1 MSKNTVN
8 FMLHIKVYK
17 SINGNAYNYL
27 LKSRDFFLVRTCTV
41 FGNRFADINL
51 KGDLFGGVTTA
62 IISLPLALAF
72 GVASGAGAEAGLW
85 GAIMVGFFA
94 ALFGGSSS
102 LISEPTGPMTVIMTA
117 VLTSMMA
124 KYPETGMAMSFTV
137 VIMAG
142 AFQVLLGTL
151 KLGKYITLMPYSVI
165 SGFMS
170 GIGVILIIL
179 QISPL
184 LGHLAPAGG
193 VIGTLSALPDNILN
207 LKFSELFLG
216 LLTLGILFFLPQK
229 YRRYVPAQLI
239 ALVAVTLL
247 SVIFFDTDSIRRIG
261 EIPAGLPSLV
271 LPHINADMFTTMV
284 IDALVL
290 GTLGC
295 IDTLLTAVI
304 GDSLTRKEH
313 DSDKEL
319 RGQGLANIISGLFG
333 ALPGA
338 GATMGTVTNIQ
349 VGARSPLS
357 GIIRALVLA
366 LVVLVAG
373 GLTEPIPMAVLAG
386 IAVYVGFNIL
396 DWSFIQRAH
405 KVNVQGMAI
414 MYGVMLLTVF
424 VDLIVAVGLGV
435 FISNIIIIEQLSR
448 VQARQVKA
456 ISDAD
461 ENSVPLTDSERGLL
475 DKANGKVLFF
485 YLSGPMIFSVSKA
498 ISQQH
503 SSISDYDV
511 MILDLTDV
519 PMIDVTVGLALENA
533 IKDALDARCEVL
545 LLCPNINTRQQLEKF
560 HVLTLVPE
568 GNTYLFRYEALQAS
582 LKYVKNTDLLEPT

>member
-1 MSKNTVN
+1 
-8 FMLHIKVYK
+8 L
-17 SINGNAYNYL
+17 
-27 LKSRDFFLVRTCTV
+27 
-41 FGNRFADINL
+41 FGNRFKDINL

-117 VLTSMMA
+117 VLTTMMA
-124 KYPETGMAMSFTV
+124 KYPETGLAISFTIV
-137 VIMAG
+137 MMAG

-151 KLGKYITLMPYSVI
+151 KLGKYITLMPYSVV

-170 GIGVILIIL
+170 GIGVILIIMQL
-179 QISPL
+179 SPL
-184 LGHLAPAGG
+184 LGHASPSGG
-193 VIGTLSALPDNILN
+193 VIGTLSALPDTLIN
-207 LKFSELFLG
+207 LKFSELLLA
-216 LLTLGILFFLPQK
+216 LLTLGILFFFPKQYRK
-229 YRRYVPAQLI
+229 YMPAQLV

-247 SVIFFDTDSIRRIG
+247 SMVLFNSDDIRRIG
-261 EIPAGLPSLV
+261 EISAGLPSIII
-271 LPHINADMFTTMV
+271 PHINPDIFTTMV

-313 DSDKEL
+313 DPDKEL
-319 RGQGLANIISGLFG
+319 RGQGIANIISGLFG

-357 GIIRALVLA
+357 GIIRALILA
-366 LVVLVAG
+366 SVVLVAG

-405 KVNVQGMAI
+405 KVSIQGMAI

-435 FISNIIIIEQLSR
+435 FISNIIIIERLSR

-456 ISDAD
+456 ISDTD
-461 ENSVPLTDSERGLL
+461 GDDVPLTKRERDLL
-475 DKANGKVLFF
+475 EKANGKVLFF

-498 ISQQH
+498 ISRQH
-503 SSISDYDV
+503 TSVADYDV

-533 IKDALDARCEVL
+533 VKDALDTKCEVL
-545 LLCPNINTRQQLEKF
+545 LLCPNENTHQQLEKF
-560 HVLTLVPE
+560 HILDLVPNE
-568 GNTYLFRYEALQAS
+568 NTYSLRYDALQAA
-582 LKYVKNTDLLEPT
+582 LKYLEQTES

>member
-1 MSKNTVN
+1 M
-8 FMLHIKVYK
+8 F
-17 SINGNAYNYL
+17 G
-27 LKSRDFFLVRTCTV
+27 SRFK
-41 FGNRFADINL
+41 DINF
-51 KGDLFGGVTTA
+51 KGDIFGGVTTA

-85 GAIMVGFFA
+85 GAIMVGLFA
-94 ALFGGSSS
+94 SLFGGSNT

-124 KYPETGMAMSFTV
+124 KYPETGMAMTFTV
-137 VIMAG
+137 VMMAG
-142 AFQVLLGTL
+142 AFQILLGTL
-151 KLGKYITLMPYSVI
+151 KMGKYVTLMPYSVI

-179 QISPL
+179 QLSPL
-184 LGHLAPAGG
+184 LGHAAPTGG
-193 VIGTLSALPDNILN
+193 VLGTLSALPETISN
-207 LKFSELFLG
+207 LKFNELFLG
-216 LLTLGILFFLPQK
+216 LLTLGILFFFPKK
-229 YRRYVPAQLI
+229 YRKYVPAQLV

-247 SVIFFDTDSIRRIG
+247 SVMLFDTEDIRRIG

-271 LPHINADMFTTMV
+271 APHLDPDMFVEMV

-319 RGQGLANIISGLFG
+319 RGQGLANMISGLFG

-357 GIIRALVLA
+357 GVVRALVLA

-405 KVNVQGMAI
+405 KVSFSGMAI

-435 FISNIIIIEQLSR
+435 FVSNIMIIERLSR
-448 VQARQVKA
+448 EQARQVKA

-461 ENSVPLTDSERGLL
+461 EDDVPLTDSERGLL
-475 DKANGKVLFF
+475 DRANGRVLFF

-498 ISQQH
+498 ISRQH
-503 SSISDYDV
+503 TSISDYDV

-519 PMIDVTVGLALENA
+519 PMLDVTVGLALENA
-533 IKDALDARCEVL
+533 IKDALDARCEVY
-545 LLCPNINTRQQLEKF
+545 LLCPNQRTREQLEKF
-560 HVLTLVPE
+560 HVIDLVPD
-568 GNTYLFRYEALQAS
+568 NNMYQFRYEALNAAVAHVESDHYQRMTA
-582 LKYVKNTDLLEPT
+582 

>member
-1 MSKNTVN
+1 M
-8 FMLHIKVYK
+8 ID
-17 SINGNAYNYL
+17 
-27 LKSRDFFLVRTCTV
+27 SRRFSSFDF
-41 FGNRFADINL
+41 
-51 KGDLFGGVTTA
+51 KGDVFGGVTTA

-94 ALFGGSSS
+94 ALFGGSTT

-117 VLTSMMA
+117 ILTSMMA
-124 KYPETGMAMSFTV
+124 EYPEHGMAMGFTV
-137 VIMAG
+137 VMMAG
-142 AFQVLLGTL
+142 AFQMLLGWL
-151 KLGKYITLMPYSVI
+151 KLGKYVTLMPYSVV

-179 QISPL
+179 QLSPL
-184 LGHLAPAGG
+184 LGSPAPPGG
-193 VIGTLSALPDNILN
+193 VTGTLMAIPDTLAN
-207 LKFSELFLG
+207 LQWRELLLGVLTLAVLFL
-216 LLTLGILFFLPQK
+216 FPKQ
-229 YRRYVPAQLI
+229 YRKYVPAQLV
-239 ALVAVTLL
+239 ALVAITLI
-247 SVIFFDTDSIRRIG
+247 SVILFDTDSIRRIG
-261 EIPAGLPSLV
+261 EIPSGLPSLV
-271 LPHINADMFTTMV
+271 FPHFSADMFTKMI

-304 GDSLTRKEH
+304 GDSLTRTEH

-319 RGQGLANIISGLFG
+319 RGQGLANMISGLFG

-349 VGARSPLS
+349 VGARSPVS
-357 GIIRALVLA
+357 GIVRALVLA

-405 KVNVQGMAI
+405 KVSLSGMAI

-424 VDLIVAVGLGV
+424 VDLIAAVGLGV
-435 FISNIIIIEQLSR
+435 FISNIIIIEKLSR
-448 VQARQVKA
+448 EQTRHVKA
-456 ISDAD
+456 ISDSD
-461 ENSVPLTDSERGLL
+461 NNSVPLTNDERAML
-475 DKANGKVLFF
+475 DQAQGKVLFF

-498 ISQQH
+498 ISRQH
-503 SSISDYDV
+503 ASIDEYDV
-511 MILDLTDV
+511 MILDLSDV

-533 IKDALDARCEVL
+533 IKDANDVNCEVL
-545 LLCPNINTRQQLEKF
+545 LLCPNERTREQLDKF
-560 HVLTLVPE
+560 HVMSFIPE
-568 GNTYLFRYEALQAS
+568 GNDCATREQALQKA
-582 LKYVKNTDLLEPT
+582 LACIEAKG

>member
-1 MSKNTVN
+1 M
-8 FMLHIKVYK
+8 F
-17 SINGNAYNYL
+17 G
-27 LKSRDFFLVRTCTV
+27 SRFK
-41 FGNRFADINL
+41 DINF
-51 KGDLFGGVTTA
+51 KGDIFGGVTTA
-62 IISLPLALAF
+62 IISLPLALVF

-85 GAIMVGFFA
+85 GAIMVGLFA
-94 ALFGGSSS
+94 SLFGGSNT

-124 KYPETGMAMSFTV
+124 KYPETGMAMTFTV
-137 VIMAG
+137 VMMAG
-142 AFQVLLGTL
+142 AFQILLGTL
-151 KLGKYITLMPYSVI
+151 KMGKYVTLMPYSVI

-179 QISPL
+179 QLSPL
-184 LGHLAPAGG
+184 LGHAAPAGG
-193 VIGTLSALPDNILN
+193 VLGTLSALPETISN
-207 LKFSELFLG
+207 LKFNELFLG
-216 LLTLGILFFLPQK
+216 LLTLGILFFFPKK
-229 YRRYVPAQLI
+229 YRKYVPAQLV

-247 SVIFFDTDSIRRIG
+247 SVMLFDTEDIRRIG

-271 LPHINADMFTTMV
+271 APHIDPDMFVEMV

-319 RGQGLANIISGLFG
+319 RGQGLANMISGLFG

-357 GIIRALVLA
+357 GVVRALVLA

-405 KVNVQGMAI
+405 KVSFSGMAI

-435 FISNIIIIEQLSR
+435 FVSNIMIIERLSR
-448 VQARQVKA
+448 EQARQVKA

-461 ENSVPLTDSERGLL
+461 EDDVPLTDSERGLL
-475 DKANGKVLFF
+475 DRANGRVLFF

-498 ISQQH
+498 ISRQH
-503 SSISDYDV
+503 TSISDYDV

-519 PMIDVTVGLALENA
+519 PMLDVTVGLALENA
-533 IKDALDARCEVL
+533 IKDALDARCEVY
-545 LLCPNINTRQQLEKF
+545 LLCPNQRTREQLEKF
-560 HVLTLVPE
+560 HVIDLVPD
-568 GNTYLFRYEALQAS
+568 NNMYQFRYEALNAAVAHVESDQYQRMTA
-582 LKYVKNTDLLEPT
+582 

>member
-1 MSKNTVN
+1 
-8 FMLHIKVYK
+8 MLDYQ
-17 SINGNAYNYL
+17 
-27 LKSRDFFLVRTCTV
+27 
-41 FGNRFADINL
+41 RFAALDI
-51 KGDLFGGVTTA
+51 KGDVFGGVTTA

-94 ALFGGSSS
+94 AVFGGSRT

-124 KYPETGMAMSFTV
+124 EYPETGLAMSFTV
-137 VIMAG
+137 VMMAG
-142 AFQVLLGTL
+142 AFQMLLGTL
-151 KLGKYITLMPYSVI
+151 KLGKYVTLMPYSVV

-179 QISPL
+179 QLSPL
-184 LGHLAPAGG
+184 LGSPAPPGG
-193 VIGTLSALPDNILN
+193 VMGTLMAMPETLANLQWRELLLGALTL
-207 LKFSELFLG
+207 SVLFL
-216 LLTLGILFFLPQK
+216 FPKQ
-229 YRRYVPAQLI
+229 YRKYVPAQLV
-239 ALVAVTLL
+239 ALVAITLI
-247 SVIFFDTDSIRRIG
+247 SVILFDTDSIRRIG
-261 EIPAGLPSLV
+261 EIPSGLPSLV
-271 LPHINADMFTTMV
+271 LPHFTPEMFTTMI

-304 GDSLTRKEH
+304 GDSLTRTEH

-319 RGQGLANIISGLFG
+319 RGQGLANMISGLFG

-349 VGARSPLS
+349 VGARTPLS
-357 GIIRALVLA
+357 GIVRALVLA
-366 LVVLVAG
+366 LVVLIAG

-405 KVNVQGMAI
+405 KVSLPGMAV

-424 VDLIVAVGLGV
+424 VDLIAAVGLGV
-435 FISNIIIIEQLSR
+435 FISNIIIIEKLSR
-448 VQARQVKA
+448 EQTRQVKA
-456 ISDAD
+456 ISDSD
-461 ENSVPLTDSERGLL
+461 NNSVPLTDGERAML
-475 DKANGKVLFF
+475 DKALGKVLFF

-498 ISQQH
+498 ISRQH
-503 SSISDYDV
+503 ASIDDYDV
-511 MILDLTDV
+511 MILDLSDV

-533 IKDALDARCEVL
+533 IKDAKDANCEVF
-545 LLCPNINTRQQLEKF
+545 LLCPNKTTRDQLEKL
-560 HVLTLVPE
+560 HVMSFISSANDCSSRE
-568 GNTYLFRYEALQAS
+568 QALQAS
-582 LKYVKNTDLLEPT
+582 LDYIEAKD

>member
-1 MSKNTVN
+1 MFKERFKDV
-8 FMLHIKVYK
+8 
-17 SINGNAYNYL
+17 SI
-27 LKSRDFFLVRTCTV
+27 
-41 FGNRFADINL
+41 

-85 GAIMVGFFA
+85 GAILVGFFA
-94 ALFGGSSS
+94 ALFGGSST

-117 VLTSMMA
+117 ILTTMVA
-124 KYPETGMAMSFTV
+124 KYPESGIAISFTIV
-137 VIMAG
+137 MMAG
-142 AFQVLLGTL
+142 GFQFLIGSL
-151 KLGKYITLMPYSVI
+151 KLGKYVTLMPYSVI

-179 QISPL
+179 QLSPL
-184 LGHLAPAGG
+184 LGHAAPTGG
-193 VIGTLSALPDNILN
+193 VIGTLSSLPNTLANI
-207 LKFSELFLG
+207 KFSELFLG
-216 LLTLGILFFLPQK
+216 LLTLVTLFMFPK
-229 YRRYVPAQLI
+229 RYRKYVPAQLV
-239 ALVAVTLL
+239 ALVGVTLL
-247 SVIFFDTDSIRRIG
+247 SIMFFDTDSIRRIG

-271 LPHINADMFTTMV
+271 VPHINADIFVTMI

-319 RGQGLANIISGLFG
+319 RGQGLANMISGLFG

-357 GIIRALVLA
+357 GITRAVVLA

-405 KVNVQGMAI
+405 KVSMQSMTI

-435 FISNIIIIEQLSR
+435 FISNILIIERLSR
-448 VQARQVKA
+448 EQARQVKA

-461 ENSVPLTDSERGLL
+461 QNDVPLTQSERGLL
-475 DKANGKVLFF
+475 DQANGKVLFF

-498 ISQQH
+498 ISRQH
-503 SSISDYDV
+503 ASIAEYEA

-533 IKDALDARCEVL
+533 IKDALEANCEVF
-545 LLCPNINTRQQLEKF
+545 LLCPNQQTREQLGKFQAIDSLPKENTF
-560 HVLTLVPE
+560 
-568 GNTYLFRYEALQAS
+568 LFRYEALQAA
-582 LKYVKNTDLLEPT
+582 LKHVKKQD

>member
-1 MSKNTVN
+1 MW
-8 FMLHIKVYK
+8 
-17 SINGNAYNYL
+17 
-27 LKSRDFFLVRTCTV
+27 
-41 FGNRFADINL
+41 
-51 KGDLFGGVTTA
+51 
-62 IISLPLALAF
+62 PLAL
-72 GVASGAGAEAGLW
+72 GAEAGLW
-85 GAIMVGFFA
+85 GAILVGLFA
-94 ALFGGSSS
+94 ALFGGSST

-117 VLTSMMA
+117 VLTSMVA
-124 KYPETGMAMSFTV
+124 KYPESGIAISFTIV
-137 VIMAG
+137 MMAG
-142 AFQVLLGTL
+142 AFQVLIGTL
-151 KLGKYITLMPYSVI
+151 KLGKYITLMPYSVV

-179 QISPL
+179 QLSPL
-184 LGHLAPAGG
+184 LGHAAPAGG
-193 VIGTLSALPDNILN
+193 VLGTLSALPETISNM
-207 LKFSELFLG
+207 KFSEFFLG
-216 LLTLGILFFLPQK
+216 LLTLGILFFFPKQ
-229 YRRYVPAQLI
+229 YRKYVPAQLV

-247 SVIFFDTDSIRRIG
+247 SVIIFDFDDVRRIG
-261 EIPAGLPSLV
+261 EIPTGLPSLV
-271 LPHINADMFTTMV
+271 VPVINGEIFTAMV

-319 RGQGLANIISGLFG
+319 RGQGFANMISGLFG

-357 GIIRALVLA
+357 GVIRAMILA
-366 LVVLVAG
+366 LVVLVAS

-386 IAVYVGFNIL
+386 IAVYVGFGIL

-405 KVNVQGMAI
+405 RVSVQGMAI

-435 FISNIIIIEQLSR
+435 FISNILIIERLSR
-448 VQARQVKA
+448 EQAKQVKA

-461 ENSVPLTDSERGLL
+461 ENDVPLTDSERGLL
-475 DKANGKVLFF
+475 DRANGKVLFF

-498 ISQQH
+498 ISRQH
-503 SSISDYDV
+503 SSISDYEA

-533 IKDALDARCEVL
+533 IKDAQEAQCDVY
-545 LLCPNINTRQQLEKF
+545 LLCPNERVREQLEKF
-560 HVLTLVPE
+560 HVLDLVPDE
-568 GNTYLFRYEALQAS
+568 NTFRFRYEALNAAVNKVEQDEHQGAF
-582 LKYVKNTDLLEPT
+582 V

>member
-1 MSKNTVN
+1 M
-8 FMLHIKVYK
+8 F
-17 SINGNAYNYL
+17 G
-27 LKSRDFFLVRTCTV
+27 SRFE
-41 FGNRFADINL
+41 DINF
-51 KGDLFGGVTTA
+51 KGDVFGGVTTA

-85 GAIMVGFFA
+85 GAIMVGLFA
-94 ALFGGSSS
+94 SLFGGSNT

-124 KYPETGMAMSFTV
+124 KYPGTDMAMTFTV
-137 VIMAG
+137 VMMAG
-142 AFQVLLGTL
+142 AFQILLGTL
-151 KLGKYITLMPYSVI
+151 KLGKYVTLMPYSVI

-179 QISPL
+179 QLSPL
-184 LGHLAPAGG
+184 MGHAAPSGG
-193 VIGTLSALPDNILN
+193 VLGTLSALPETISN

-216 LLTLGILFFLPQK
+216 LLTLGILFFFPKQ
-229 YRRYVPAQLI
+229 YRKYVPAQLV

-247 SVIFFDTDSIRRIG
+247 SVMLFDTEDIRRIG

-271 LPHINADMFTTMV
+271 APHIDPDMFVEMV

-319 RGQGLANIISGLFG
+319 RGQGLANMISGLFG

-357 GIIRALVLA
+357 GVIRALMLA

-405 KVNVQGMAI
+405 KVSFSGMAV

-435 FISNIIIIEQLSR
+435 FISNIIIIERLSR
-448 VQARQVKA
+448 EQARQVKA

-461 ENSVPLTDSERGLL
+461 EDDVPLTDSERGLL
-475 DKANGKVLFF
+475 DRANGKVLFF

-498 ISQQH
+498 ISRQH

-533 IKDALDARCEVL
+533 IKDALDANCAVY
-545 LLCPNINTRQQLEKF
+545 LLCPNERTREQLEKF
-560 HVLTLVPE
+560 HVIDLVP
-568 GNTYLFRYEALQAS
+568 NDNMYQFRYEALNAAVAHVEADQYQRITA
-582 LKYVKNTDLLEPT
+582 

>member
-1 MSKNTVN
+1 M
-8 FMLHIKVYK
+8 
-17 SINGNAYNYL
+17 
-27 LKSRDFFLVRTCTV
+27 
-41 FGNRFADINL
+41 FGDRFNDINL

-85 GAIMVGFFA
+85 GAILVGLFA
-94 ALFGGSSS
+94 ALFGGSST

-117 VLTSMMA
+117 VLTSMVA
-124 KYPETGMAMSFTV
+124 KYPESGIAISFTIV
-137 VIMAG
+137 MMAG
-142 AFQVLLGTL
+142 AFQVLIGTL
-151 KLGKYITLMPYSVI
+151 KLGKYITLMPYSVV

-179 QISPL
+179 QLSPL
-184 LGHLAPAGG
+184 LGHAAPAGG
-193 VIGTLSALPDNILN
+193 VLGTLSALPETISNM
-207 LKFSELFLG
+207 KFSEFFLG
-216 LLTLGILFFLPQK
+216 LLTLGILFFFPKQ
-229 YRRYVPAQLI
+229 YRKYVPAQLV

-247 SVIFFDTDSIRRIG
+247 SVILFDFDDVRRIG
-261 EIPAGLPSLV
+261 EIPTGLPSLV
-271 LPHINADMFTTMV
+271 VPVINGEIFTAMV

-319 RGQGLANIISGLFG
+319 RGQGLANMISGLFG

-357 GIIRALVLA
+357 GVIRALILA
-366 LVVLVAG
+366 LVVLVAS

-386 IAVYVGFNIL
+386 IAVYVGFGIL

-405 KVNVQGMAI
+405 RVSVQGMAI

-435 FISNIIIIEQLSR
+435 FISNILIIERLSR
-448 VQARQVKA
+448 VQAKQVKA

-461 ENSVPLTDSERGLL
+461 ENDVPLTDSERGLL
-475 DKANGKVLFF
+475 DRANGKVLFF

-498 ISQQH
+498 ISRQH
-503 SSISDYDV
+503 SSIADYEA

-533 IKDALDARCEVL
+533 IKDAQEAQCDVY
-545 LLCPNINTRQQLEKF
+545 LLCPNERVREQLEKF
-560 HVLTLVPE
+560 HVLDLVSDE
-568 GNTYLFRYEALQAS
+568 NTFKFRYEALNAAVNKVEQDEHQGAF
-582 LKYVKNTDLLEPT
+582 V

>member
-1 MSKNTVN
+1 M
-8 FMLHIKVYK
+8 F
-17 SINGNAYNYL
+17 G
-27 LKSRDFFLVRTCTV
+27 SRFK
-41 FGNRFADINL
+41 DINF
-51 KGDLFGGVTTA
+51 KGDIFGGVTTA

-85 GAIMVGFFA
+85 GAIMVGLFA
-94 ALFGGSSS
+94 SLFGGSNT

-124 KYPETGMAMSFTV
+124 KYPETGMAMTFTV
-137 VIMAG
+137 VMMAG
-142 AFQVLLGTL
+142 AFQILLGTL
-151 KLGKYITLMPYSVI
+151 KMGKYVTLMPYSVI

-179 QISPL
+179 QLSPL
-184 LGHLAPAGG
+184 LGHAAPTGG
-193 VIGTLSALPDNILN
+193 VLGTLSALPETISN
-207 LKFSELFLG
+207 LKFNELFLG
-216 LLTLGILFFLPQK
+216 LLTLGILFFFPKK
-229 YRRYVPAQLI
+229 YRKYVPAQLV

-247 SVIFFDTDSIRRIG
+247 SVMFFDTEDIRRIG

-271 LPHINADMFTTMV
+271 APHIDPDMFVEMV

-319 RGQGLANIISGLFG
+319 RGQGLANMISGLFG

-357 GIIRALVLA
+357 GMVRALVLA

-405 KVNVQGMAI
+405 KVSFSGMAI

-435 FISNIIIIEQLSR
+435 FVSNIMIIERLSR
-448 VQARQVKA
+448 EQARQVKA

-461 ENSVPLTDSERGLL
+461 EDDVPLTDSERGLL
-475 DKANGKVLFF
+475 DRANGRVLFF

-498 ISQQH
+498 ISRQH
-503 SSISDYDV
+503 TSISDYDV

-519 PMIDVTVGLALENA
+519 PMLDVTVGLALENA
-533 IKDALDARCEVL
+533 IKDALDARCEVY
-545 LLCPNINTRQQLEKF
+545 LLCPNQRTREQLEKF
-560 HVLTLVPE
+560 HVIDLVPD
-568 GNTYLFRYEALQAS
+568 NNMYQFRYEALNAAVAHVESDHYQRMTA
-582 LKYVKNTDLLEPT
+582 

>member
-1 MSKNTVN
+1 MR
-8 FMLHIKVYK
+8 K
-17 SINGNAYNYL
+17 SI
-27 LKSRDFFLVRTCTV
+27 V
-41 FGNRFADINL
+41 FRGRFADIDL
-51 KGDLFGGVTTA
+51 KGDVFGGVTTA

-85 GAIMVGFFA
+85 GAILVGLFA
-94 ALFGGSSS
+94 ALFGGSST

-117 VLTSMMA
+117 ILTSMVSR
-124 KYPETGMAMSFTV
+124 YPETGLAVSFTV
-137 VIMAG
+137 VMMAG
-142 AFQVLLGTL
+142 AFQIVLGTL

-179 QISPL
+179 QLSPL
-184 LGHLAPAGG
+184 LGQAAPAGG
-193 VIGTLSALPDNILN
+193 VMGTLTALPEIISQM
-207 LKFSELFLG
+207 KFSELFLG
-216 LLTLGILFFLPQK
+216 LLTLGILFFLPAQ
-229 YRRYVPAQLI
+229 YRKQVPVQ
-239 ALVAVTLL
+239 LVALIGVTLV
-247 SVIFFDTDSIRRIG
+247 SVLLFDSDEIRRIG
-261 EIPAGLPSLV
+261 VIPAGLPSFV
-271 LPHINADMFTTMV
+271 IPTFNAEMFTTMV

-319 RGQGLANIISGLFG
+319 RGQGLANMIAGLLG

-357 GIIRALVLA
+357 GVVRALVLA

-405 KVNVQGMAI
+405 KVSVQGMAI

-435 FISNIIIIEQLSR
+435 FISNILIIERLSR
-448 VQARQVKA
+448 EQARQVKA

-461 ENSVPLTDSERGLL
+461 ENDVPLTDSERALL
-475 DKANGKVLFF
+475 DQANGKVLFF

-498 ISQQH
+498 IARQH
-503 SSISDYDV
+503 NHISDYEA

-533 IKDALDARCEVL
+533 INDALDAHCAVY
-545 LLCPNINTRQQLEKF
+545 LLCPNVHTKQQLEKF
-560 HVLTLVPE
+560 HILDLVPTE
-568 GNTYLFRYEALQAS
+568 QTFSFRYEALNAA
-582 LKYVKNTDLLEPT
+582 VKQVAQNR

>member
-1 MSKNTVN
+1 M
-8 FMLHIKVYK
+8 
-17 SINGNAYNYL
+17 
-27 LKSRDFFLVRTCTV
+27 
-41 FGNRFADINL
+41 FGDRFNDINL

-85 GAIMVGFFA
+85 GAILVGLFA
-94 ALFGGSSS
+94 ALFGGSST

-117 VLTSMMA
+117 VLTSMVA
-124 KYPETGMAMSFTV
+124 KYPESGIAISFTIV
-137 VIMAG
+137 MMAG
-142 AFQVLLGTL
+142 AFQVLIGTL
-151 KLGKYITLMPYSVI
+151 KLGKYITLMPYSVV

-179 QISPL
+179 QLSPL
-184 LGHLAPAGG
+184 LGHAAPAGG
-193 VIGTLSALPDNILN
+193 VLGTLSALPETISNM
-207 LKFSELFLG
+207 KFSEFFLG
-216 LLTLGILFFLPQK
+216 LLTLGILFFFPKQ
-229 YRRYVPAQLI
+229 YRKYVPAQLV

-247 SVIFFDTDSIRRIG
+247 SVIVFDFDDVRRIG
-261 EIPAGLPSLV
+261 EIPTGLPSLV
-271 LPHINADMFTTMV
+271 VPVINGEIFTAMV

-319 RGQGLANIISGLFG
+319 RGQGLANMISGLFG

-357 GIIRALVLA
+357 GVIRALILA
-366 LVVLVAG
+366 LVVLVAS

-386 IAVYVGFNIL
+386 IAVYVGFGIL

-405 KVNVQGMAI
+405 RVSVQGMAI

-435 FISNIIIIEQLSR
+435 FISNILIIERLSR
-448 VQARQVKA
+448 VQAKQVKA

-461 ENSVPLTDSERGLL
+461 ENDVPLTDSERGLL
-475 DKANGKVLFF
+475 DRANGKVLFF

-498 ISQQH
+498 ISRQH
-503 SSISDYDV
+503 SSISDYEA

-533 IKDALDARCEVL
+533 IKDAQEAQCDVY
-545 LLCPNINTRQQLEKF
+545 LLCPNERVREQLEKF
-560 HVLTLVPE
+560 HVLDLVPDE
-568 GNTYLFRYEALQAS
+568 NTFKFRYEALNAA
-582 LKYVKNTDLLEPT
+582 VKKVEQDEHQGAFV

>member
-1 MSKNTVN
+1 MQLTHRFSDMS
-8 FMLHIKVYK
+8 
-17 SINGNAYNYL
+17 
-27 LKSRDFFLVRTCTV
+27 
-41 FGNRFADINL
+41 L

-85 GAIMVGFFA
+85 GAIMVGLFA
-94 ALFGGSSS
+94 SLFGGSST

-124 KYPETGMAMSFTV
+124 KYPETGLAMTFTV
-137 VIMAG
+137 VMMAG
-142 AFQVLLGTL
+142 AFQMLLGTL
-151 KLGKYITLMPYSVI
+151 RLGKYVTLMPYSVV

-179 QISPL
+179 QFAPL
-184 LGHLAPAGG
+184 LGQAAPAGG
-193 VIGTLSALPDNILN
+193 VIGTLQAVPDIFAQLDIA
-207 LKFSELFLG
+207 ELFLG
-216 LLTLGILFFLPQK
+216 LLTLAILFFFPKRYQK
-229 YRRYVPAQLI
+229 YVPPQLV

-247 SVIFFDTDSIRRIG
+247 SVVFFDSDSIRRIG
-261 EIPAGLPSLV
+261 EIPAGLPTLV
-271 LPHINADMFTTMV
+271 MPYINADMLTTMV

-319 RGQGLANIISGLFG
+319 RGQGLANLVAGLFG

-357 GIIRALVLA
+357 GVVRAMVLA

-386 IAVYVGFNIL
+386 IAVFVGFNIL

-405 KVNVQGMAI
+405 KVSLQGMAI

-435 FISNIIIIEQLSR
+435 FISNIIIIERLSR
-448 VQARQVKA
+448 EQARQVKA

-461 ENSVPLTDSERGLL
+461 EDDVPLTANERRLL
-475 DKANGKVLFF
+475 EQANGKILFF

-498 ISQQH
+498 ISRQH
-503 SSISDYDV
+503 SSIADYEA

-533 IKDALDARCEVL
+533 IKDALDANCRVY
-545 LLCPNINTRQQLEKF
+545 LLCPNEQTQQQLDKF
-560 HVLTLVPE
+560 HIIDLVPDSNIYPSRE
-568 GNTYLFRYEALQAS
+568 LALSAAS
-582 LKYVKNTDLLEPT
+582 RALATSPLTQDNE

>member
-1 MSKNTVN
+1 M
-8 FMLHIKVYK
+8 F
-17 SINGNAYNYL
+17 G
-27 LKSRDFFLVRTCTV
+27 SRFK
-41 FGNRFADINL
+41 DINF
-51 KGDLFGGVTTA
+51 KGDIFGGVTTA

-85 GAIMVGFFA
+85 GAIMVGLFA
-94 ALFGGSSS
+94 SLFGGSNT

-124 KYPETGMAMSFTV
+124 KYPETGMAMTFTV
-137 VIMAG
+137 VMMAG
-142 AFQVLLGTL
+142 AFQILLGTL
-151 KLGKYITLMPYSVI
+151 KMGKYVTLMPYSVI

-179 QISPL
+179 QLSPL
-184 LGHLAPAGG
+184 LGHAAPTGG
-193 VIGTLSALPDNILN
+193 VLGTLSALPETISN
-207 LKFSELFLG
+207 LKFNELFLG
-216 LLTLGILFFLPQK
+216 LLTLGILFFFPKK
-229 YRRYVPAQLI
+229 YRKYVPAQLV

-247 SVIFFDTDSIRRIG
+247 SVMLFDTEDIRRIG

-271 LPHINADMFTTMV
+271 APHIDPDMFVEMV

-319 RGQGLANIISGLFG
+319 RGQGLANMISGLFG

-357 GIIRALVLA
+357 GVVRALVLA

-396 DWSFIQRAH
+396 DWSFIQRVH
-405 KVNVQGMAI
+405 KVSFSGMAI

-435 FISNIIIIEQLSR
+435 FVSNIMIIERLSR
-448 VQARQVKA
+448 EQARQVKA

-461 ENSVPLTDSERGLL
+461 EDDVPLTDSERGLL
-475 DKANGKVLFF
+475 DRANGRVLFF

-498 ISQQH
+498 ISRQH
-503 SSISDYDV
+503 TSISDYDV

-519 PMIDVTVGLALENA
+519 PMLDVTVGLALENA
-533 IKDALDARCEVL
+533 IKDALDARCEVY
-545 LLCPNINTRQQLEKF
+545 LLCPNQRTREQLEKF
-560 HVLTLVPE
+560 HVIDLVPD
-568 GNTYLFRYEALQAS
+568 NNMYQFRYEALNAAVAHVESDHYQRMTA
-582 LKYVKNTDLLEPT
+582 

>member
-1 MSKNTVN
+1 
-8 FMLHIKVYK
+8 ML
-17 SINGNAYNYL
+17 
-27 LKSRDFFLVRTCTV
+27 F
-41 FGNRFADINL
+41 NRFESINL
-51 KGDLFGGVTTA
+51 KGDVFGGVTTA

-72 GVASGAGAEAGLW
+72 GVASGVGADAGLW
-85 GAIMVGFFA
+85 GAIMVGLFA

-124 KYPETGMAMSFTV
+124 KYPEAGMAMAFTV
-137 VIMAG
+137 VMMAG
-142 AFQVLLGTL
+142 AFQILLGTL
-151 KLGKYITLMPYSVI
+151 KLGKYVTLMPYSVI

-170 GIGVILIIL
+170 GIGVILIVL
-179 QISPL
+179 QLSPL
-184 LGHLAPAGG
+184 LGQAAPSGG
-193 VIGTLSALPDNILN
+193 VIGTLSALPNTIAN
-207 LKFSELFLG
+207 TSFSDLFLG
-216 LLTLGILFFLPQK
+216 VLTLGVLFYFPKK
-229 YRRYVPAQLI
+229 YRKYVPAQLI

-247 SVIFFDTDSIRRIG
+247 SIMFFDVDSVRRIG
-261 EIPAGLPSLV
+261 VIPDGLPSLV
-271 LPHINADMFTTMV
+271 LPHFNAEMFTTMV

-319 RGQGLANIISGLFG
+319 RGQGIANMISGLFG

-357 GIIRALVLA
+357 GIVRAAVLA
-366 LVVLVAG
+366 LVVLVAS

-386 IAVYVGFNIL
+386 IAVYVGLNIL

-405 KVNVQGMAI
+405 KVSLQGMAI
-414 MYGVMLLTVF
+414 MYGVMFLTVF

-435 FISNIIIIEQLSR
+435 FISNIIIIEKLSR
-448 VQARQVKA
+448 EQARKVKA

-461 ENSVPLTDSERGLL
+461 ENDVPLTNNERTMLES
-475 DKANGKVLFF
+475 ANGKVLFF

-498 ISQQH
+498 ISRQH
-503 SSISDYDV
+503 ASIEDYEV

-519 PMIDVTVGLALENA
+519 PMFDVTVGLALENA
-533 IKDALDARCEVL
+533 MKDAQEANCEVI
-545 LLCPNINTRQQLEKF
+545 LLCPHEQTRKQLKKFKVLELLKDDKNYATRQ
-560 HVLTLVPE
+560 
-568 GNTYLFRYEALQAS
+568 EALQAS
-582 LKYVKNTDLLEPT
+582 LTLIAK

>member
-1 MSKNTVN
+1 M
-8 FMLHIKVYK
+8 F
-17 SINGNAYNYL
+17 G
-27 LKSRDFFLVRTCTV
+27 SRFE
-41 FGNRFADINL
+41 DINF
-51 KGDLFGGVTTA
+51 KGDVFGGVTTA

-85 GAIMVGFFA
+85 GAIMVGLFA
-94 ALFGGSSS
+94 SLFGGSNT

-124 KYPETGMAMSFTV
+124 KYPETGMAMTFTV
-137 VIMAG
+137 VMMAG
-142 AFQVLLGTL
+142 AFQILLGTL
-151 KLGKYITLMPYSVI
+151 KLGKYVTLMPYSVI

-179 QISPL
+179 QLSPL
-184 LGHLAPAGG
+184 MGHAAPSGG
-193 VIGTLSALPDNILN
+193 VLGTLSALPETISN

-216 LLTLGILFFLPQK
+216 LLTLGILFFFPKQ
-229 YRRYVPAQLI
+229 YRKYVPAQLV

-247 SVIFFDTDSIRRIG
+247 SVILFDTEDIRRIG

-271 LPHINADMFTTMV
+271 APYIDTDMFVEMV

-313 DSDKEL
+313 DSGKEL
-319 RGQGLANIISGLFG
+319 RGQGLANMISGLFG

-357 GIIRALVLA
+357 GVIRALMLA

-405 KVNVQGMAI
+405 KVSFSGMAV

-435 FISNIIIIEQLSR
+435 FISNIIIIERLSR
-448 VQARQVKA
+448 EQARQVKA

-461 ENSVPLTDSERGLL
+461 EDDVPLTDSERGLL
-475 DKANGKVLFF
+475 DRANGKVLFF

-498 ISQQH
+498 ISRQH

-533 IKDALDARCEVL
+533 IKDALDANCAVY
-545 LLCPNINTRQQLEKF
+545 LLCPNERTREQLEKF
-560 HVLTLVPE
+560 HVIDLVPDE
-568 GNTYLFRYEALQAS
+568 NMYQFRYEALNAAVAHVEADQYQRITA
-582 LKYVKNTDLLEPT
+582 

>member
-1 MSKNTVN
+1 
-8 FMLHIKVYK
+8 L
-17 SINGNAYNYL
+17 
-27 LKSRDFFLVRTCTV
+27 
-41 FGNRFADINL
+41 FGERFNDINL
-51 KGDLFGGVTTA
+51 KGDIFGGVTTA

-85 GAIMVGFFA
+85 GAILVGFFA
-94 ALFGGSSS
+94 ALFGGSTS

-124 KYPETGMAMSFTV
+124 KYPESGMAMAFTV
-137 VIMAG
+137 VMMAG
-142 AFQVLLGTL
+142 AFQILIGTL

-179 QISPL
+179 QLSPL
-184 LGHLAPAGG
+184 LGQAAPAGG
-193 VIGTLSALPDNILN
+193 VLGTISALPNILSN
-207 LKFSELFLG
+207 INFSELL
-216 LLTLGILFFLPQK
+216 LGILTLAVLFFFPKQ
-229 YRRYVPAQLI
+229 YRKYVPAQLV
-239 ALVAVTLL
+239 ALVAVTLFSIL
-247 SVIFFDTDSIRRIG
+247 FFDFDSIRRIG

-271 LPHINADMFTTMV
+271 MPHFTVDMFMTMV
-284 IDALVL
+284 VDALVL

-319 RGQGLANIISGLFG
+319 RGQGLANMISGLFG

-357 GIIRALVLA
+357 GIVRALVLT
-366 LVVLVAG
+366 LVVLIAG

-386 IAVYVGFNIL
+386 IAVYVGLNIL

-405 KVNVQGMAI
+405 KVSLQGMMI

-435 FISNIIIIEQLSR
+435 FISNILIIEQLSR
-448 VQARQVKA
+448 AQAKQVKA
-456 ISDAD
+456 ISDTD
-461 ENSVPLTDSERGLL
+461 QDVVPLTDGERVLL
-475 DKANGKVLFF
+475 DRANGKVLFF

-498 ISQQH
+498 IARQH
-503 SSISDYDV
+503 SRVIDYEA

-519 PMIDVTVGLALENA
+519 PMFDVTVGLALENV
-533 IKDALDARCEVL
+533 IKDAREANCAVF
-545 LLCPNINTRQQLEKF
+545 LLCPNQQTRIQLEKF
-560 HVLTLVPE
+560 ELLAMVPTE
-568 GNTYLFRYEALQAS
+568 NTYTYRHEALQAA
-582 LKYVKNTDLLEPT
+582 LNYVENRAAETPLIA

>member
-1 MSKNTVN
+1 M
-8 FMLHIKVYK
+8 F
-17 SINGNAYNYL
+17 G
-27 LKSRDFFLVRTCTV
+27 SRFK
-41 FGNRFADINL
+41 DINF
-51 KGDLFGGVTTA
+51 KGDIFGGVTTA

-85 GAIMVGFFA
+85 GAIMVGLFA
-94 ALFGGSSS
+94 SLFGGSNT

-124 KYPETGMAMSFTV
+124 KYPETGMAMTFTV
-137 VIMAG
+137 VMMAG
-142 AFQVLLGTL
+142 AFQILLGTL
-151 KLGKYITLMPYSVI
+151 KMGKYVTLMPYSVI

-179 QISPL
+179 QLSPL
-184 LGHLAPAGG
+184 LGHAAPTGG
-193 VIGTLSALPDNILN
+193 VLGTLSALPETISN
-207 LKFSELFLG
+207 LKFNELFLG
-216 LLTLGILFFLPQK
+216 LLTLGILFFFPKK
-229 YRRYVPAQLI
+229 YRKYVPAQLV

-247 SVIFFDTDSIRRIG
+247 SVMLFDKEDIRRIG

-271 LPHINADMFTTMV
+271 APHIDPDMFVEMV

-313 DSDKEL
+313 DSDNEL
-319 RGQGLANIISGLFG
+319 RGQGLANMISGLFG

-357 GIIRALVLA
+357 GVVRALVLA

-405 KVNVQGMAI
+405 KVSFSGMAI

-435 FISNIIIIEQLSR
+435 FVSNIMIIERLSR
-448 VQARQVKA
+448 EQARQVKA

-461 ENSVPLTDSERGLL
+461 EDDVPLTDSERGLL
-475 DKANGKVLFF
+475 DRANGRVLFF

-498 ISQQH
+498 ISRQH
-503 SSISDYDV
+503 TSISDYDV

-519 PMIDVTVGLALENA
+519 PMLDVTVGLALENA
-533 IKDALDARCEVL
+533 IKDALDARCEVY
-545 LLCPNINTRQQLEKF
+545 LLCPNQRTREQLEKF
-560 HVLTLVPE
+560 HVIDLVPD
-568 GNTYLFRYEALQAS
+568 NNMYQFRYEALNAAVAHVESDQYQRMTA
-582 LKYVKNTDLLEPT
+582 

>member
-1 MSKNTVN
+1 M
-8 FMLHIKVYK
+8 F
-17 SINGNAYNYL
+17 G
-27 LKSRDFFLVRTCTV
+27 SRFD
-41 FGNRFADINL
+41 DINL
-51 KGDLFGGVTTA
+51 KGDMFGGVTTA

-85 GAIMVGFFA
+85 GAIMVGLFA
-94 ALFGGSSS
+94 SLFGGSNT

-117 VLTSMMA
+117 VLTSMVA
-124 KYPETGMAMSFTV
+124 KYPESGMAMTFTV
-137 VIMAG
+137 VMMAG
-142 AFQVLLGTL
+142 AFQILIGTL

-179 QISPL
+179 QLSPL
-184 LGHLAPAGG
+184 LGHAAPAGG
-193 VIGTLSALPDNILN
+193 VVGTLTALPDTVANM
-207 LKFSELFLG
+207 KFSELFLG
-216 LLTLGILFFLPQK
+216 GLTLGILFFFPQQ
-229 YRRYVPAQLI
+229 YRKYVPAQLV

-247 SVIFFDTDSIRRIG
+247 SVILFDSESIRRIG

-271 LPHINADMFTTMV
+271 VPHINAEMFTEMV

-319 RGQGLANIISGLFG
+319 RGQGLANMISGLFG

-357 GIIRALVLA
+357 GVIRALVLA

-405 KVNVQGMAI
+405 KVSVQGMVI

-435 FISNIIIIEQLSR
+435 FISNVIVIERLSR
-448 VQARQVKA
+448 EQARQVKA

-461 ENSVPLTDSERGLL
+461 DDDVPLTDSERALL
-475 DKANGKVLFF
+475 DRARSKVLFF

-498 ISQQH
+498 ISRQH
-503 SSISDYDV
+503 TSISDYEV

-533 IKDALDARCEVL
+533 IKDALDANCQVY
-545 LLCPNINTRQQLEKF
+545 LLCPNENTRQQLEKF
-560 HVLTLVPE
+560 HVVDLVPSD
-568 GNTYLFRYEALQAS
+568 NVYKFRYEALKAAIKHVDSDEHQYQA
-582 LKYVKNTDLLEPT
+582 V

>member
-1 MSKNTVN
+1 M
-8 FMLHIKVYK
+8 M
-17 SINGNAYNYL
+17 
-27 LKSRDFFLVRTCTV
+27 
-41 FGNRFADINL
+41 FGDRFNDINL

-85 GAIMVGFFA
+85 GAILVGLFA
-94 ALFGGSSS
+94 ALFGGSST

-117 VLTSMMA
+117 VLTSMVA
-124 KYPETGMAMSFTV
+124 KYPESGIAISFTIV
-137 VIMAG
+137 MMAG
-142 AFQVLLGTL
+142 AFQVLIGTL
-151 KLGKYITLMPYSVI
+151 KLGKYITLMPYSVV

-179 QISPL
+179 QLSPL
-184 LGHLAPAGG
+184 LGHAAPAGG
-193 VIGTLSALPDNILN
+193 VLGTLSALPETISNM
-207 LKFSELFLG
+207 KFSEFFLG
-216 LLTLGILFFLPQK
+216 LLTLGILFFFPKQ
-229 YRRYVPAQLI
+229 YRKYVPAQLV

-247 SVIFFDTDSIRRIG
+247 SVIIFDFDDVRRIG
-261 EIPAGLPSLV
+261 EIPTGLPSLV
-271 LPHINADMFTTMV
+271 VPVINGEIFTAMV

-319 RGQGLANIISGLFG
+319 RGQGFANMISGLFG

-357 GIIRALVLA
+357 GVIRALILA
-366 LVVLVAG
+366 LVVLVAS

-386 IAVYVGFNIL
+386 IAVYVGFGIL

-405 KVNVQGMAI
+405 RVSVQGMAI

-435 FISNIIIIEQLSR
+435 FISNILIIERLSR
-448 VQARQVKA
+448 EQAKQVKA

-461 ENSVPLTDSERGLL
+461 ENDVPLTDSERGLL
-475 DKANGKVLFF
+475 DRANGKVLFF

-498 ISQQH
+498 ISRQH
-503 SSISDYDV
+503 SSISDYEA

-533 IKDALDARCEVL
+533 IKDAQEAQCDVY
-545 LLCPNINTRQQLEKF
+545 LLCPNERVREQLEKF
-560 HVLTLVPE
+560 HVLDLVPDE
-568 GNTYLFRYEALQAS
+568 NTFKFRYEALNAAVNKVEQDEHQGAF
-582 LKYVKNTDLLEPT
+582 V

>member
-1 MSKNTVN
+1 
-8 FMLHIKVYK
+8 ML
-17 SINGNAYNYL
+17 
-27 LKSRDFFLVRTCTV
+27 
-41 FGNRFADINL
+41 FGHRFKDMNL

-62 IISLPLALAF
+62 VISLPLALAF

-124 KYPETGMAMSFTV
+124 KYPETGLAISFTIV
-137 VIMAG
+137 MMAG
-142 AFQVLLGTL
+142 AFQILLGTL

-170 GIGVILIIL
+170 GIGVILIIMQL
-179 QISPL
+179 SPL
-184 LGHLAPAGG
+184 LGQASPAGG
-193 VIGTLSALPDNILN
+193 VTGTLLSLPTILSNI
-207 LKFSELFLG
+207 KFSELFLA
-216 LLTLGILFFLPQK
+216 LLTLGILFFLPK
-229 YRRYVPAQLI
+229 TYRKYVPAQLV
-239 ALVAVTLL
+239 ALVAVTLISML
-247 SVIFFDTDSIRRIG
+247 LFNNEDIRRIG

-271 LPHINADMFTTMV
+271 IPHFNTEIFTTMV

-313 DSDKEL
+313 DPDKEL
-319 RGQGLANIISGLFG
+319 RGQGIANMISGLFG

-366 LVVLVAG
+366 LVVLVAA

-405 KVNVQGMAI
+405 KVSIQGMAI

-435 FISNIIIIEQLSR
+435 FISNIIVIERLSR
-448 VQARQVKA
+448 EQARQVKA
-456 ISDAD
+456 ISDSD
-461 ENSVPLTDSERGLL
+461 GDDVPLNTRERKLL
-475 DKANGKVLFF
+475 EKANGKVLFF

-498 ISQQH
+498 ISRQH
-503 SSISDYDV
+503 TRVAEYDV

-519 PMIDVTVGLALENA
+519 PMIDETVGLALENA
-533 IKDALDARCEVL
+533 VKDALDAQCEVF
-545 LLCPNINTRQQLEKF
+545 LLCPNEQTRQQLEKCN
-560 HVLTLVPE
+560 VLDLVS
-568 GNTYLFRYEALQAS
+568 NNNIYSFRDEALQAALTRVES
-582 LKYVKNTDLLEPT
+582 HQSQ

>member
-1 MSKNTVN
+1 M
-8 FMLHIKVYK
+8 
-17 SINGNAYNYL
+17 
-27 LKSRDFFLVRTCTV
+27 
-41 FGNRFADINL
+41 FGQRFENINL

-85 GAIMVGFFA
+85 GAIMVGLFA
-94 ALFGGSSS
+94 SLFGGSST

-117 VLTSMMA
+117 VLTSMVA
-124 KYPETGMAMSFTV
+124 KYPETGIAMTFTV
-137 VIMAG
+137 VMMAG
-142 AFQVLLGTL
+142 AFQILLGTL

-179 QISPL
+179 QLSPL
-184 LGHLAPAGG
+184 LGHAAPSGG
-193 VIGTLSALPDNILN
+193 VIGTLSALPDTLSN
-207 LKFSELFLG
+207 LDIKELFLG
-216 LLTLGILFFLPQK
+216 LLTLAVLFLFPQH
-229 YRRYVPAQLI
+229 YRKYVPAQLV
-239 ALVAVTLL
+239 ALVAVTLI
-247 SVIFFDTDSIRRIG
+247 SVIIFDMGSIRRIG
-261 EIPAGLPSLV
+261 EIPAGLPSIV
-271 LPHINADMFTTMV
+271 IPTINSDMFMTMV

-304 GDSLTRKEH
+304 GDSLTRQEH

-319 RGQGLANIISGLFG
+319 RGQGLANMISGLFG

-357 GIIRALVLA
+357 GVFRAAMLA

-405 KVNVQGMAI
+405 KVSVQGMAI

-435 FISNIIIIEQLSR
+435 FISNIIIIERLSR
-448 VQARQVKA
+448 EQARQVKA

-461 ENSVPLTDSERGLL
+461 EDDVPLTESERGLL

-498 ISQQH
+498 ISRQH
-503 SSISDYDV
+503 SSISDYEV

-533 IKDALDARCEVL
+533 INDALDANCKVY
-545 LLCPNINTRQQLEKF
+545 LLCPNKQTREQLEKF
-560 HVLTLVPE
+560 HVTDLVPDE
-568 GNTYLFRYEALQAS
+568 NTFKFRYEALKSAI
-582 LKYVKNTDLLEPT
+582 KYVSPNEE

>member
-1 MSKNTVN
+1 M
-8 FMLHIKVYK
+8 
-17 SINGNAYNYL
+17 
-27 LKSRDFFLVRTCTV
+27 
-41 FGNRFADINL
+41 NL

-62 IISLPLALAF
+62 VISLPLALAF

-94 ALFGGSSS
+94 ALWGGSTT

-124 KYPETGMAMSFTV
+124 RYPDTGMAMAFTIV
-137 VIMAG
+137 MMAG

-151 KLGKYITLMPYSVI
+151 KLGKYVTLMPYSVI

-170 GIGVILIIL
+170 GIGVILILL
-179 QISPL
+179 QVSPL
-184 LGHLAPAGG
+184 LGQAAPPGG
-193 VIGTLSALPDNILN
+193 VMGTLSALPNTLANIN
-207 LKFSELFLG
+207 FSELFLG
-216 LLTLGILFFLPQK
+216 VLTLGILFFLPKQHRK
-229 YRRYVPAQLI
+229 YVPAQLV

-247 SVIFFDTDSIRRIG
+247 SIIIFDTDSIRRIG

-271 LPHINADMFTTMV
+271 IPHFNSDMFTAMV

-319 RGQGLANIISGLFG
+319 RGQGFANMISGLFG

-357 GIIRALVLA
+357 GIIRAVVLA
-366 LVVLVAG
+366 LVVLIAG

-405 KVNVQGMAI
+405 KVSVQGMAI

-424 VDLIVAVGLGV
+424 VDLIAAVGLGV
-435 FISNIIIIEQLSR
+435 FISNIIIIERLSR
-448 VQARQVKA
+448 EQTRTVRS
-456 ISDAD
+456 ISDTDGDDKDLPLTAD
-461 ENSVPLTDSERGLL
+461 ERAIL
-475 DKANGKVLFF
+475 DRANGKLLFL

-498 ISQQH
+498 ISRQH
-503 SSISDYDV
+503 TRVADYAV

-533 IKDALDARCEVL
+533 LKDALDAHCEVF
-545 LLCPNINTRQQLEKF
+545 LLCPNERTRQQLEKF
-560 HVLTLVPE
+560 HVLDLVPSN
-568 GNTYLFRYEALQAS
+568 NTYSLRYEALEAA
-582 LKYVKNTDLLEPT
+582 LMHIEKEVKPAELEAT

>member
-1 MSKNTVN
+1 MN
-8 FMLHIKVYK
+8 F
-17 SINGNAYNYL
+17 
-27 LKSRDFFLVRTCTV
+27 
-41 FGNRFADINL
+41 
-51 KGDLFGGVTTA
+51 KGDIFGGVTTA

-85 GAIMVGFFA
+85 GAIMVGLFA
-94 ALFGGSSS
+94 SLFGGSNT

-124 KYPETGMAMSFTV
+124 KYPETGMAMTFTV
-137 VIMAG
+137 VMMAG
-142 AFQVLLGTL
+142 AFQILLGTL
-151 KLGKYITLMPYSVI
+151 KMGKYVTLMPYSVI

-179 QISPL
+179 QLSPL
-184 LGHLAPAGG
+184 LGHAAPAGG
-193 VIGTLSALPDNILN
+193 VLGTLSALPETISN
-207 LKFSELFLG
+207 LKFNELFLG
-216 LLTLGILFFLPQK
+216 LLTLGILFFFPKK
-229 YRRYVPAQLI
+229 YRKYVPAQLV

-247 SVIFFDTDSIRRIG
+247 SVMLFDTEDIRRIG

-271 LPHINADMFTTMV
+271 APHIDPDMFVEMV

-319 RGQGLANIISGLFG
+319 RGQGLANMISGLFG

-357 GIIRALVLA
+357 GVVRALVLA

-405 KVNVQGMAI
+405 KVSFSGMAI

-435 FISNIIIIEQLSR
+435 FVSNIMIIERLSR
-448 VQARQVKA
+448 EQARQVKA

-461 ENSVPLTDSERGLL
+461 EDDVPLTDSERGLL
-475 DKANGKVLFF
+475 DRANGRVLFF

-498 ISQQH
+498 ISRQH
-503 SSISDYDV
+503 TSISDYDV

-519 PMIDVTVGLALENA
+519 PMLDVTVGLALENA
-533 IKDALDARCEVL
+533 IKDALDAHCEVY
-545 LLCPNINTRQQLEKF
+545 LLCPNQRTREQLEKF
-560 HVLTLVPE
+560 HVIDLVPD
-568 GNTYLFRYEALQAS
+568 NNMYQFRYEALNAAVAHVESDQYQRMTA
-582 LKYVKNTDLLEPT
+582 

>member
-1 MSKNTVN
+1 MTFYFLKLNAG
-8 FMLHIKVYK
+8 K
-17 SINGNAYNYL
+17 SA
-27 LKSRDFFLVRTCTV
+27 V
-41 FGNRFADINL
+41 FGSRFEDINF
-51 KGDLFGGVTTA
+51 KGDVFGGVTTA

-85 GAIMVGFFA
+85 GAIMVGLFA
-94 ALFGGSSS
+94 SLFGGSNT

-124 KYPETGMAMSFTV
+124 KYPETGMAMTFTV
-137 VIMAG
+137 VMMAG
-142 AFQVLLGTL
+142 AFQILLGTL
-151 KLGKYITLMPYSVI
+151 KLGKYVTLMPYSVI

-179 QISPL
+179 QLSPL
-184 LGHLAPAGG
+184 MGHAAPSGG
-193 VIGTLSALPDNILN
+193 VLGTLSALPDTISN

-216 LLTLGILFFLPQK
+216 LLTLGILFFFPKK
-229 YRRYVPAQLI
+229 YRKYVPAQLV

-247 SVIFFDTDSIRRIG
+247 SVMLFDTEDIRRIG

-271 LPHINADMFTTMV
+271 APHIDPDMFVEMV

-319 RGQGLANIISGLFG
+319 RGQGLANMISGLFG

-357 GIIRALVLA
+357 GVIRALMLA

-405 KVNVQGMAI
+405 KVSFSGMAV

-435 FISNIIIIEQLSR
+435 FISNIIIIERLSR
-448 VQARQVKA
+448 EQARQVKA

-461 ENSVPLTDSERGLL
+461 EDDVPLTDSERGLL
-475 DKANGKVLFF
+475 DRANGKVLFF

-498 ISQQH
+498 ISRQH

-533 IKDALDARCEVL
+533 IKDALDANCAVY
-545 LLCPNINTRQQLEKF
+545 LLCPNERTREQLEKF
-560 HVLTLVPE
+560 HVIDLVP
-568 GNTYLFRYEALQAS
+568 NDNMYQFRYEALNAAVAHVEADQYQRITA
-582 LKYVKNTDLLEPT
+582 

>member
-1 MSKNTVN
+1 M
-8 FMLHIKVYK
+8 F
-17 SINGNAYNYL
+17 G
-27 LKSRDFFLVRTCTV
+27 SRFK
-41 FGNRFADINL
+41 DINF
-51 KGDLFGGVTTA
+51 KGDIFGGVTTA
-62 IISLPLALAF
+62 IISLPLTLAF

-85 GAIMVGFFA
+85 GAIMVGLFA
-94 ALFGGSSS
+94 SLFGGSNT

-124 KYPETGMAMSFTV
+124 KYPETGMAMTFTV
-137 VIMAG
+137 VMMAG
-142 AFQVLLGTL
+142 AFQILLGTL
-151 KLGKYITLMPYSVI
+151 KMGKYVTLMPYSVI

-179 QISPL
+179 QLSPL
-184 LGHLAPAGG
+184 LGHAAPTGG
-193 VIGTLSALPDNILN
+193 VLGTLSALPETISN
-207 LKFSELFLG
+207 LKFNELFLG
-216 LLTLGILFFLPQK
+216 LLTLGILFFFPKK
-229 YRRYVPAQLI
+229 YRKYVPAQLV

-247 SVIFFDTDSIRRIG
+247 SVMLFDTEDIRRIG

-271 LPHINADMFTTMV
+271 APHIDPDMFVEMV

-319 RGQGLANIISGLFG
+319 RGQGLANMISGLFG

-357 GIIRALVLA
+357 GVVRALVLA

-405 KVNVQGMAI
+405 KVSFSGMAI

-435 FISNIIIIEQLSR
+435 FVSNIMIIERLSR
-448 VQARQVKA
+448 EQARQVKA

-461 ENSVPLTDSERGLL
+461 EDDVPLTDSERGLL
-475 DKANGKVLFF
+475 DRANGRVLFF

-498 ISQQH
+498 ISRQH
-503 SSISDYDV
+503 TSISDYDV

-519 PMIDVTVGLALENA
+519 PMLDVTVGLALENA
-533 IKDALDARCEVL
+533 IKDALDARCEVY
-545 LLCPNINTRQQLEKF
+545 LLCPNQRTREQLEKF
-560 HVLTLVPE
+560 HVIDLVPD
-568 GNTYLFRYEALQAS
+568 NNMYQFRYEALNAAVAHVESDHYQRMTA
-582 LKYVKNTDLLEPT
+582 

>member
-1 MSKNTVN
+1 
-8 FMLHIKVYK
+8 ML
-17 SINGNAYNYL
+17 
-27 LKSRDFFLVRTCTV
+27 
-41 FGNRFADINL
+41 GNRFESVNL
-51 KGDLFGGVTTA
+51 KGDIFGGVTTA

-94 ALFGGSSS
+94 ALFGGSTS

-137 VIMAG
+137 VMMAG

-151 KLGKYITLMPYSVI
+151 KLGKYVTLMPYSVI

-179 QISPL
+179 QLSPL
-184 LGHLAPAGG
+184 LGHSAPPGG
-193 VIGTLSALPDNILN
+193 VLGTISALPNTLYNI
-207 LKFSELFLG
+207 KFSEFFLG
-216 LLTLGILFFLPQK
+216 LLTLAVLIYFPK
-229 YRRYVPAQLI
+229 EYRKYVPAQLV
-239 ALVAVTLL
+239 ALVGVTLL
-247 SVIFFDTDSIRRIG
+247 SMLLFDVDSIRRIG
-261 EIPAGLPSLV
+261 EIPAGLPSIV
-271 LPHINADMFTTMV
+271 IPHFNADMFTTMI

-319 RGQGLANIISGLFG
+319 RGQGFANMISGLFG

-349 VGARSPLS
+349 VGARSPIS
-357 GIIRALVLA
+357 GMIRALVLA

-386 IAVYVGFNIL
+386 IAVYVGINIL

-405 KVNVQGMAI
+405 KVSIQGMFV
-414 MYGVMLLTVF
+414 MYGVMFLTVF

-435 FISNIIIIEQLSR
+435 FISNIIIIDQLSR
-448 VQARQVKA
+448 VQARKVKA
-456 ISDAD
+456 ISDGD
-461 ENSVPLTDSERGLL
+461 NNVVPLSKNERAIL
-475 DKANGKVLFF
+475 DKADGKVLFF

-498 ISQQH
+498 ISRQH
-503 SSISDYDV
+503 SSISDYQV

-533 IKDALDARCEVL
+533 IKDALDAQCEVL
-545 LLCPNINTRQQLEKF
+545 LVCPNTETREQLEKF
-560 HVLTLVPE
+560 QVLTLISQQ
-568 GNTYLFRYEALQAS
+568 NNYLKREQALQAALS
-582 LKYVKNTDLLEPT
+582 YVST

>member
-1 MSKNTVN
+1 
-8 FMLHIKVYK
+8 
-17 SINGNAYNYL
+17 L
-27 LKSRDFFLVRTCTV
+27 LGSRFEDL
-41 FGNRFADINL
+41 NL
-51 KGDLFGGVTTA
+51 KGDVFGGVTTA
-62 IISLPLALAF
+62 VISLPLALAF

-94 ALFGGSSS
+94 ALFGGSTS

-124 KYPETGMAMSFTV
+124 KYPETGMAISFTV
-137 VIMAG
+137 VMMAG
-142 AFQVLLGTL
+142 AFQILLGTL
-151 KLGKYITLMPYSVI
+151 KLGKYVTLMPYSVV

-170 GIGVILIIL
+170 GIGVILILL
-179 QISPL
+179 QLSPL
-184 LGHLAPAGG
+184 LGHAAPPGG
-193 VIGTLSALPDNILN
+193 VMGTLLELPTILANIN
-207 LKFSELFLG
+207 YSELFLG
-216 LLTLGILFFLPQK
+216 LLTLAILFLFPKQYQK
-229 YRRYVPAQLI
+229 YVPAQLV
-239 ALVAVTLL
+239 ALVAITLL
-247 SVIFFDTDSIRRIG
+247 SIMFFSADSIRRIG
-261 EIPAGLPSLV
+261 EIPAGLPSLII
-271 LPHINADMFTTMV
+271 PHFNADIFTTMV

-319 RGQGLANIISGLFG
+319 RGQGFANMISGLFG

-357 GIIRALVLA
+357 GMIRALVLA
-366 LVVLVAG
+366 LVVLIAG

-386 IAVYVGFNIL
+386 IALYVGINIL

-405 KVNVQGMAI
+405 KISMQGMAI

-424 VDLIVAVGLGV
+424 VDLIAAVGLGV
-435 FISNIIIIEQLSR
+435 FISNILIIERLSR
-448 VQARQVKA
+448 EQVRQVRT
-456 ISDAD
+456 ISDSD
-461 ENSVPLTDSERGLL
+461 GNDVPLSDSERGLL
-475 DKANGKVLFF
+475 DRANGKLLFL

-498 ISQQH
+498 ISRQH
-503 SSISDYDV
+503 TSVADYEV

-519 PMIDVTVGLALENA
+519 PMIDMTVGLALENA
-533 IKDALDARCEVL
+533 IKDALDANCEVF
-545 LLCPNINTRQQLEKF
+545 LLCPNEQTQQQLENF
-560 HVLTLVPE
+560 QVLDLVSN
-568 GNTYLFRYEALQAS
+568 GNTYSYRYQALEAALQYLGKDEYA
-582 LKYVKNTDLLEPT
+582 LAVEAT

>member
-1 MSKNTVN
+1 M
-8 FMLHIKVYK
+8 
-17 SINGNAYNYL
+17 
-27 LKSRDFFLVRTCTV
+27 
-41 FGNRFADINL
+41 FGQRFENINL

-94 ALFGGSSS
+94 SLFGGSST

-117 VLTSMMA
+117 VLTSMVA
-124 KYPETGMAMSFTV
+124 KYPESGIAMTFTV
-137 VIMAG
+137 VMMAG
-142 AFQVLLGTL
+142 AFQILLGTL

-179 QISPL
+179 QLSPL
-184 LGHLAPAGG
+184 LGHAAPSGG
-193 VIGTLSALPDNILN
+193 VMGTLTALPDTLTN
-207 LKFSELFLG
+207 LDIKELFLG
-216 LLTLGILFFLPQK
+216 LLTLAVLFLFPQH
-229 YRRYVPAQLI
+229 YRKYVPAQLV
-239 ALVAVTLL
+239 ALVVVTLI
-247 SVIFFDTDSIRRIG
+247 SVIIFDMGSIRRIG
-261 EIPAGLPSLV
+261 EIPAGLPSIV
-271 LPHINADMFTTMV
+271 IPTINSDMFMTMV

-319 RGQGLANIISGLFG
+319 RGQGLANMISGLFG

-357 GIIRALVLA
+357 GVFRAAVLA

-405 KVNVQGMAI
+405 KVSVQGMAI

-435 FISNIIIIEQLSR
+435 FISNIIIIERLSR
-448 VQARQVKA
+448 EQARQVKA

-461 ENSVPLTDSERGLL
+461 EDDVPLTESERGLL

-498 ISQQH
+498 ISRQH
-503 SSISDYDV
+503 TSISDYEV

-533 IKDALDARCEVL
+533 INDALDANCKVY
-545 LLCPNINTRQQLEKF
+545 LLCPNKQTREQLEKF
-560 HVLTLVPE
+560 HVTDLVPDE
-568 GNTYLFRYEALQAS
+568 NTFKFRYEALKSAI
-582 LKYVKNTDLLEPT
+582 KYVSPNEE

>member
-1 MSKNTVN
+1 MTEKRFEN
-8 FMLHIKVYK
+8 FE
-17 SINGNAYNYL
+17 
-27 LKSRDFFLVRTCTV
+27 
-41 FGNRFADINL
+41 L
-51 KGDLFGGVTTA
+51 KGDVFGGVTTA

-85 GAIMVGFFA
+85 GAILVGFFA
-94 ALFGGSSS
+94 ALFGGSNT

-124 KYPETGMAMSFTV
+124 RYPETGLAMSFTV
-137 VIMAG
+137 VMMAG

-151 KLGKYITLMPYSVI
+151 KLGKYVTLMPYYVV

-179 QISPL
+179 QLPPL
-184 LGHLAPAGG
+184 LGHTAPSGG
-193 VIGTLSALPDNILN
+193 VLGALSALPDMLQNIQL
-207 LKFSELFLG
+207 SELLLG
-216 LLTLGILFFLPQK
+216 ALTLAVLFFFPTQYRK
-229 YRRYVPAQLI
+229 YIPAQLA
-239 ALVAVTLL
+239 ALVAVTLI
-247 SVIFFDTDSIRRIG
+247 SIFLFDTDSIRRIG
-261 EIPAGLPSLV
+261 EIPTGLPSLV
-271 LPHINADMFTTMV
+271 MPQFNAEIFTTMV

-319 RGQGLANIISGLFG
+319 RGQGLANMIAGLFG

-349 VGARSPLS
+349 VGARSPVS
-357 GIIRALVLA
+357 GLVRALVLA

-373 GLTEPIPMAVLAG
+373 SLTEPIPMAVLAG
-386 IAVYVGFNIL
+386 IAVYVGLNIL

-405 KVNVQGMAI
+405 KISIQSMAL

-435 FISNIIIIEQLSR
+435 FISNILVIEKLSR
-448 VQARQVKA
+448 EQARQVKA

-461 ENSVPLTDSERGLL
+461 EDDVPLTVSERAIL

-498 ISQQH
+498 ISRQH
-503 SSISDYDV
+503 SSIADYQV

-519 PMIDVTVGLALENA
+519 PMLDVTVGLALENA
-533 IKDALDARCEVL
+533 IKDAQDVNCEVL
-545 LLCPNINTRQQLEKF
+545 LLCPNMQTRQQLEKF
-560 HVLTLVPE
+560 HILDLISEDNNFATRE
-568 GNTYLFRYEALQAS
+568 QALQSALAHIATS
-582 LKYVKNTDLLEPT
+582 

>member
-1 MSKNTVN
+1 M
-8 FMLHIKVYK
+8 F
-17 SINGNAYNYL
+17 G
-27 LKSRDFFLVRTCTV
+27 SRFK
-41 FGNRFADINL
+41 DINF
-51 KGDLFGGVTTA
+51 KGDIFGGVTTA

-85 GAIMVGFFA
+85 GAIMVGLFA
-94 ALFGGSSS
+94 SLFGGSNT

-124 KYPETGMAMSFTV
+124 KYPETGMAMTFTV
-137 VIMAG
+137 VMMAG
-142 AFQVLLGTL
+142 AFQILLGTL
-151 KLGKYITLMPYSVI
+151 KMGKYVTLMPYSVI

-179 QISPL
+179 QLSPL
-184 LGHLAPAGG
+184 LGHAAPTGG
-193 VIGTLSALPDNILN
+193 VLGTLSALPETISN
-207 LKFSELFLG
+207 LKFNELFLG
-216 LLTLGILFFLPQK
+216 LLTLGILFFFPKK
-229 YRRYVPAQLI
+229 YRKYVPAQLV

-247 SVIFFDTDSIRRIG
+247 SVMLFDTEDIRRIG

-271 LPHINADMFTTMV
+271 APHIDPDMFVEMV

-319 RGQGLANIISGLFG
+319 RGQGLANMISGLFG

-357 GIIRALVLA
+357 GVVRALVLA

-405 KVNVQGMAI
+405 KVSFSGMAI

-435 FISNIIIIEQLSR
+435 FVSNIMIIERLSR
-448 VQARQVKA
+448 EQARQVKA

-461 ENSVPLTDSERGLL
+461 EDDVPLTDSERGLL
-475 DKANGKVLFF
+475 DRANGRVLFF

-498 ISQQH
+498 ISRQH
-503 SSISDYDV
+503 TSISDYDV

-519 PMIDVTVGLALENA
+519 PMLDVTVGLALENA
-533 IKDALDARCEVL
+533 IKDALDARCEVY
-545 LLCPNINTRQQLEKF
+545 LLCPNQRTREQLEKF
-560 HVLTLVPE
+560 HVIDLVPD
-568 GNTYLFRYEALQAS
+568 NNMYQFRYEALNAAVAHVGSDQYQRITA
-582 LKYVKNTDLLEPT
+582 